1 MTKLKWDRNPV
12 RSVLN
17 SDYFLNPKEG
27 FDKGWHYNQQQKLDK
42 KQRLLDKNIDLG
54 THHEHDLD
62 VITLESGPHS
72 AKLICTTCNNKFIRW
87 LPKGIF

>member
-17 SDYFLNPKEG
+17 SEYYTNPKEG
-27 FDKGWHYNQQQKLDK
+27 FDKGWHHTQQLKFEK
-42 KQRLLDKNIDLG
+42 KQKLLDKNIDLG
-54 THHEHDLD
+54 IHQDHELD
-62 VITLESGPHS
+62 IIKLDSGPH
-72 AKLICTTCNNKFIRW
+72 AGKLICTTCNKFIRW